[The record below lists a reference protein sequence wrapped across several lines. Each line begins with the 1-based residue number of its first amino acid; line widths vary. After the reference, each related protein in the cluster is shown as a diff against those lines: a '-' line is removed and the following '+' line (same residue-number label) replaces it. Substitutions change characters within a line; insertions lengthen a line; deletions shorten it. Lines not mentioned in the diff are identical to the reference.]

1 MGETIIQEIRQE
13 LKKHIDQEYHD
24 GAKRYIKEGITLY
37 GVKTP
42 IIRKISARY
51 FSKVKTKTK
60 EEMLKLCEALLK
72 SDYSEERTIAFDWA
86 FRLRK
91 QYSASDFYIFE
102 SWLKKY
108 VSNWGACD
116 DLCVH
121 PFGEFIF
128 QFPEFL
134 PKVKEWAKSN
144 NRWLKRAS
152 AVVIIYSLRRGK
164 YLETAF
170 EIADI
175 LLLDDDYL
183 VQNGY
188 GWMLKVASDLYPDEI
203 FNYVMKH
210 KAEMSRRAL
219 RYAIEKLSPELKK
232 KAMAKESG

>member
-1 MGETIIQEIRQE
+1 LGEAIIQEIRQE
-13 LKKHIDQEYHD
+13 LKKYIDQEYHD
-24 GAKRYIKEGITLY
+24 GAKRYIKEGITLH
-37 GVKTP
+37 GVQTP
-42 IIRKISARY
+42 IVRKISTKY
-51 FSKVKTKTK
+51 FSRIKTEPKDNIFQ
-60 EEMLKLCEALLK
+60 LCEDLLK

-102 SWLKKY
+102 LWLKKY

-121 PFGEFIF
+121 TFGEFIF

-134 PKVKEWAKSN
+134 TKVKEWAKSSS
-144 NRWLKRAS
+144 RWLKRTS
-152 AVVIIYSLRRGK
+152 AVVLIYSLRRGK

-170 EIADI
+170 EIADS

-188 GWMLKVASDLYPDEI
+188 GWMLKVVSNSYPDEV

-210 KAEMSRRAL
+210 KAEMPRRAL
-219 RYAIEKLSPELKK
+219 RYAIEKLSPGLKK
-232 KAMAKESG
+232 KAMSKESI